1 MNSGST
7 LQSEMKVREG
17 MRPQGRELIA
27 PTEEKAL
34 VRSEG
39 KTKDNE
45 GIAELRIRE
54 GDMEGA
60 VSCEV

>member
-1 MNSGST
+1 
-7 LQSEMKVREG
+7 MKVREG

>member
-7 LQSEMKVREG
+7 LQSEMKIREG

-39 KTKDNE
+39 TAKE
-45 GIAELRIRE
+45 GIAELRIRK
-54 GDMEGA
+54 GDMEDI
-60 VSCEV
+60 

>member
-17 MRPQGRELIA
+17 VTLPGRELIA

-39 KTKDNE
+39 TMKE
-45 GIAELRIRE
+45 GIAELRIRK
-54 GDMEGA
+54 GDMEDI
-60 VSCEV
+60 

>member
-1 MNSGST
+1 MTSGAI

-17 MRPQGRELIA
+17 VRPPGRELIA

-39 KTKDNE
+39 TTKE
-45 GIAELRIRE
+45 GIAGLRIRK
-54 GDMEGA
+54 GDMEDI
-60 VSCEV
+60 